1 MKKTLDK
8 VIALCYN
15 DYSEKNRERDVN
27 MFIPSNFVNRGEY
40 VFYNYRFEEKFV
52 ARFKRGGKAAF
63 IKFLKANFTP
73 DEYFARRDKGETPL
87 GILNAKGY
95 VSPTIREIKARAML
109 LRAASGITN

>member
-27 MFIPSNFVNRGEY
+27 MFTPRNFVDRGEY

-63 IKFLKANFTP
+63 IKFLIANITP
-73 DEYFARRDKGETPL
+73 DEYFARREINGETPL
-87 GILNAKGY
+87 GILKAKGY
-95 VSPTIREIKARAML
+95 VSPMMKKMMKRENR
-109 LRAASGITN
+109 G

>member
-27 MFIPSNFVNRGEY
+27 MFIPSKFEGLTGGEY
-40 VFYNYRFEEKFV
+40 VFYNYRNEKKFV

-95 VSPTIREIKARAML
+95 VSPAIREIKARAML
-109 LRAASGITN
+109 LRAAL

>member
-27 MFIPSNFVNRGEY
+27 MFTPSKFEGLTGGEY
-40 VFYNYRFEEKFV
+40 VFYNYRNEKKFV

-63 IKFLKANFTP
+63 IKFLIANITP
-73 DEYFARRDKGETPL
+73 DEYFARREINGETPL
-87 GILNAKGY
+87 GILKAKGY
-95 VSPTIREIKARAML
+95 VSPMMKKMKKRENR
-109 LRAASGITN
+109 G